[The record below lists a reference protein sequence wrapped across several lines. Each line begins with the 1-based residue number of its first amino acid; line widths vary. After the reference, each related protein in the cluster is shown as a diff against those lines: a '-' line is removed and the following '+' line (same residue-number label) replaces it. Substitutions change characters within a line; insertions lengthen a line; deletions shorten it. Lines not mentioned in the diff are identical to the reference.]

1 MFTIENENL
10 SPEQVAALN
19 AALKPLNDE
28 LSAMEAKKSE
38 IVSQLDAMDSDFA
51 LKIKA
56 IFEAAGAHLDEAGL
70 SEEFGESVTDELR
83 DGAYNILYDWC
94 SGRPLEYDLGEDGDV
109 EFWEPSSC

>member
-10 SPEQVAALN
+10 SPEQLEALN
-19 AALKPLNDE
+19 AALQPLNDE

-38 IVSQLDAMDSDFA
+38 IVSQLDAMDGEFA

-70 SEEFGESVTDELR
+70 SEDFGESVADELR
-83 DGAYNILYDWC
+83 DGAYDILYDWC
-94 SGRPLEYDLGEDGDV
+94 SGRPLEYEMDGDGDV
-109 EFWEPSSC
+109 EFWVPSSC